1 MRSVAI
7 LILLRYADAIGR
19 EMQEQSVVDWWWREV
34 GHLGEK
40 EFQQGSKCSISNASM
55 MFGFQDATL
64 LRQMKDEPLG
74 AALRTQWNPAA
85 AAVAAAATVVDSS
98 PVSAQLARAHFEK
111 HPPNNLR
118 KSNFFHF
125 VIALYDRAGQPVEI
139 ERTQFADFVEKEREV
154 DGQDTRNGIHYRL
167 WLAYANGL
175 RTEQDLYVRLVDSVS
190 KQAIA
195 YEGQDKNP
203 EMCRVLLT
211 HEVMCS
217 RCCEKKSCGNRNETP
232 SDPVIIDRFFLK
244 FFLKCNQNCLKN
256 AGNPRDMRRFQVVL
270 GTSAR
275 VDGPLLAIS
284 DNMFVHNNSK
294 HGRRAKRVDPSE
306 DISDSSDVAV
316 TSNPVIK
323 AICPSEG
330 WTQGGTSVI
339 IIGENF
345 FDGLQVAFGPTT
357 VWSDSVQII
366 TPHAMR
372 VTTPPRHMPGVVEVT
387 LTYKSK
393 QLNQGN
399 PGRFVYV
406 SLSEPSIDFGF
417 QRLQK
422 LLPKYPGDP
431 ERLPKELILKRAA
444 ELAEALYNS
453 QQFTLPPPRTPVDP
467 LSHYASAYTAQ
478 FDTNND
484 YTRSHNLSP
493 RALSSY
499 SGSAVPHSLS
509 SAVYQGTYSAS
520 VSASPAAQFLNAP
533 TSFAPFG
540 AVNPFAAASFQTTAR
555 LT

>member
-1 MRSVAI
+1 MQKGTR
-7 LILLRYADAIGR
+7 LLNHG
-19 EMQEQSVVDWWWREV
+19 EQ
-34 GHLGEK
+34 
-40 EFQQGSKCSISNASM
+40 
-55 MFGFQDATL
+55 
-64 LRQMKDEPLG
+64 
-74 AALRTQWNPAA
+74 
-85 AAVAAAATVVDSS
+85 
-98 PVSAQLARAHFEK
+98 
-111 HPPNNLR
+111 
-118 KSNFFHF
+118 
-125 VIALYDRAGQPVEI
+125 
-139 ERTQFADFVEKEREV
+139 
-154 DGQDTRNGIHYRL
+154 
-167 WLAYANGL
+167 
-175 RTEQDLYVRLVDSVS
+175 
-190 KQAIA
+190 
-195 YEGQDKNP
+195 
-203 EMCRVLLT
+203 
-211 HEVMCS
+211 
-217 RCCEKKSCGNRNETP
+217 
-232 SDPVIIDRFFLK
+232 FFLK

-270 GTSAR
+270 GTTAR

-345 FDGLQVAFGPTT
+345 FEGLQVTFGPTT
-357 VWSDSVQII
+357 VWSESVQII

-478 FDTNND
+478 FDTNNG
-484 YTRSHNLSP
+484 N
-493 RALSSY
+493 
-499 SGSAVPHSLS
+499 
-509 SAVYQGTYSAS
+509 
-520 VSASPAAQFLNAP
+520 F
-533 TSFAPFG
+533 
-540 AVNPFAAASFQTTAR
+540 
-555 LT
+555 

>member
-1 MRSVAI
+1 MN
-7 LILLRYADAIGR
+7 
-19 EMQEQSVVDWWWREV
+19 E
-34 GHLGEK
+34 
-40 EFQQGSKCSISNASM
+40 
-55 MFGFQDATL
+55 
-64 LRQMKDEPLG
+64 
-74 AALRTQWNPAA
+74 
-85 AAVAAAATVVDSS
+85 
-98 PVSAQLARAHFEK
+98 
-111 HPPNNLR
+111 
-118 KSNFFHF
+118 
-125 VIALYDRAGQPVEI
+125 
-139 ERTQFADFVEKEREV
+139 
-154 DGQDTRNGIHYRL
+154 L
-167 WLAYANGL
+167 W
-175 RTEQDLYVRLVDSVS
+175 TTD
-190 KQAIA
+190 KQ
-195 YEGQDKNP
+195 
-203 EMCRVLLT
+203 
-211 HEVMCS
+211 
-217 RCCEKKSCGNRNETP
+217 
-232 SDPVIIDRFFLK
+232 ID
-244 FFLKCNQNCLKN
+244 CTN
-256 AGNPRDMRRFQVVL
+256 
-270 GTSAR
+270 
-275 VDGPLLAIS
+275 
-284 DNMFVHNNSK
+284 
-294 HGRRAKRVDPSE
+294 
-306 DISDSSDVAV
+306 ISDSSDVAV

-330 WTQGGTSVI
+330 WTQGGTSII

-478 FDTNND
+478 FDTNNGKYGLHAKIELSTFIKMIRIHAKFAICNKNDREEKITVLCRNDDCCDTSD

-499 SGSAVPHSLS
+499 SGSTVPHSLS

-533 TSFAPFG
+533 TSETF
-540 AVNPFAAASFQTTAR
+540 
-555 LT
+555 

>member
-1 MRSVAI
+1 
-7 LILLRYADAIGR
+7 
-19 EMQEQSVVDWWWREV
+19 
-34 GHLGEK
+34 
-40 EFQQGSKCSISNASM
+40 

-74 AALRTQWNPAA
+74 AALRNQWNPAA
-85 AAVAAAATVVDSS
+85 AAAAAAAAATVVDSS

-175 RTEQDLYVRLVDSVS
+175 RAEQDLYVRLVDSVS

-270 GTSAR
+270 GTTAR

-316 TSNPVIK
+316 ASNPVIK

-345 FDGLQVAFGPTT
+345 FEGLQVAFGPTT
-357 VWSDSVQII
+357 VWSESVQII

-417 QRLQK
+417 HRLQK

-478 FDTNND
+478 FDTSND

-499 SGSAVPHSLS
+499 SGTAVPHSLS

-533 TSFAPFG
+533 ASFAPFG
-540 AVNPFAAASFQTTAR
+540 AVNPFAAASFQTTAK

>member
-1 MRSVAI
+1 MKVCYRNRCQ
-7 LILLRYADAIGR
+7 L
-19 EMQEQSVVDWWWREV
+19 
-34 GHLGEK
+34 
-40 EFQQGSKCSISNASM
+40 SIC
-55 MFGFQDATL
+55 
-64 LRQMKDEPLG
+64 
-74 AALRTQWNPAA
+74 
-85 AAVAAAATVVDSS
+85 
-98 PVSAQLARAHFEK
+98 
-111 HPPNNLR
+111 
-118 KSNFFHF
+118 
-125 VIALYDRAGQPVEI
+125 
-139 ERTQFADFVEKEREV
+139 
-154 DGQDTRNGIHYRL
+154 YRL
-167 WLAYANGL
+167 NEPPYGL
-175 RTEQDLYVRLVDSVS
+175 PSPSSVKLPPKLRLSRYRCS
-190 KQAIA
+190 SYIA
-195 YEGQDKNP
+195 
-203 EMCRVLLT
+203 
-211 HEVMCS
+211 
-217 RCCEKKSCGNRNETP
+217 
-232 SDPVIIDRFFLK
+232 
-244 FFLKCNQNCLKN
+244 
-256 AGNPRDMRRFQVVL
+256 
-270 GTSAR
+270 
-275 VDGPLLAIS
+275 
-284 DNMFVHNNSK
+284 
-294 HGRRAKRVDPSE
+294 

-345 FDGLQVAFGPTT
+345 FEGLQVAFGPTT
-357 VWSDSVQII
+357 VWSESVQII
-366 TPHAMR
+366 TPHAIR